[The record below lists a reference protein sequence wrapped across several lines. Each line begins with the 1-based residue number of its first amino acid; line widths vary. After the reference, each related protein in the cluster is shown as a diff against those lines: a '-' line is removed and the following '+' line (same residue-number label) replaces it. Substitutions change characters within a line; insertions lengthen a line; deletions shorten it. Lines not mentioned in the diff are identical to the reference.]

1 MREGIGFVITPSSKM
16 YSDLR
21 EFGGITNRDA
31 ARTLISPTACYGDM
45 LLSSRILDRPFLS
58 TKIVH
63 AKPGSLG
70 ASCFQDFGVSSQ
82 TLYARILK
90 SLGDVD
96 ARERASAHYAGPAV
110 QRMCSALAACGLD
123 ENIYTNTV
131 RRIEAAR
138 LAAESDRGVLFLHLF
153 IACGCLG
160 DSAAAALSTE
170 RFIEGKLSA
179 ALSTQSASAANA
191 RCTRREPQGP
201 RRVGLLRIIDGAAK
215 PPLHVVSTAPEGTV
229 IGSLANGAG
238 DIADVDPSVSRR
250 HLRVWREGGAW
261 LARGLGSTNGSYLV
275 SGETRERITI
285 EPPKSERPA
294 DEDWPAV
301 QISNSDMLCLGA
313 STRFLVM
320 ALAD

>member
-1 MREGIGFVITPSSKM
+1 MREGIGFVITPSSEM

-82 TLYARILK
+82 TLYAHILK
-90 SLGDVD
+90 NLGDAD

-160 DSAAAALSTE
+160 DP
-170 RFIEGKLSA
+170 
-179 ALSTQSASAANA
+179 AANA

-250 HLRVWREGGAW
+250 HLRVWRESGAW